1 MNLHEYQGKL
11 LFAEYNLP
19 VSKGKVIFD
28 AKDAIDACDE
38 IGGDKWVVKAQV
50 HAGGRGKSGG
60 VQLIDNPEQ
69 AIEFAQKW
77 LGNRLITYQTDAVGQ
92 IVNSIL
98 IEECTD
104 IAQELYLSA
113 VIDRDTQKI
122 VFIGSSEGGVNIEEV
137 AKNSPEKIIYQGVDL
152 DDKDFSQH
160 AENIGKVLKLN
171 PDQQNQFSPMLDNL
185 VRLFVEKDLSL
196 LEINPLVITKNGDLH
211 CLDAKINIDSNAL
224 FRQPELMEMHDES
237 QEDPQEAEAAKHDLS
252 YVSLDG
258 NIGCMVNG
266 AGLAMGTM
274 DTIKFFGGNPANF
287 LDVGGTATQ
296 ERVAKAFKIIL
307 KDPEVKVVLV
317 NIFGGIVRCDL
328 IAEGIV
334 AAIKFFGGN
343 PANFLDVGGT
353 ATQERVAKA
362 FKIILKDPEVKVVLV
377 NIFGGIVR
385 CDLIAEGIVAAI
397 KEVGIEVPVVVR
409 LEGNNAEIGAKILE
423 ESDIKVESINDLG
436 SAAKKSVELA
446 K

>member
-1 MNLHEYQGKL
+1 
-11 LFAEYNLP
+11 
-19 VSKGKVIFD
+19 
-28 AKDAIDACDE
+28 
-38 IGGDKWVVKAQV
+38 
-50 HAGGRGKSGG
+50 
-60 VQLIDNPEQ
+60 
-69 AIEFAQKW
+69 
-77 LGNRLITYQTDAVGQ
+77 
-92 IVNSIL
+92 
-98 IEECTD
+98 
-104 IAQELYLSA
+104 
-113 VIDRDTQKI
+113 
-122 VFIGSSEGGVNIEEV
+122 
-137 AKNSPEKIIYQGVDL
+137 
-152 DDKDFSQH
+152 
-160 AENIGKVLKLN
+160 
-171 PDQQNQFSPMLDNL
+171 MLDNL

-196 LEINPLVITKNGDLH
+196 LEINPLVITQNGDLH

-307 KDPEVKVVLV
+307 KDPKVS
-317 NIFGGIVRCDL
+317 
-328 IAEGIV
+328 
-334 AAIKFFGGN
+334 
-343 PANFLDVGGT
+343 
-353 ATQERVAKA
+353 
-362 FKIILKDPEVKVVLV
+362 VVLV

-397 KEVGIEVPVVVR
+397 KEVGIKVPVVVR

-423 ESDIKVESINDLG
+423 ESDIEVESINDLA

-446 K
+446 R